1 MHRFATLYAVIV
13 LLLIF
18 SPQSMEARNLLGAME
33 KTNKASESSSSL
45 SLAASVSGE
54 DGGGNARVLDEK
66 QFGNHRSLVSSI
78 PSPDIGH

>member
-13 LLLIF
+13 LTLII

-33 KTNKASESSSSL
+33 KTNKASESSSL

-54 DGGGNARVLDEK
+54 DGRGNARVLDEK
-66 QFGNHRSLVSSI
+66 QFGHHRSLVSSI